1 MISPTDFWQNFTH
14 FLVQQQSVCKPIWD
28 ERQLNLLHTSTKTVF
43 HAPSVWFHKK
53 TSDKILPNFL
63 VQQQSVCERLI
74 IFWDHLK
81 NEDRLKN
88 GDDLKNEDDLT
99 NEVDSKVVL
108 PKDGRSFQS
117 SQCVDQICFS
127 QHYSINIRL
136 ETPEIKFLSVAVL
149 SQTKRSECGTVWGC
163 HLNLLDV

>member
-1 MISPTDFWQNFTH
+1 M
-14 FLVQQQSVCKPIWD
+14 
-28 ERQLNLLHTSTKTVF
+28 
-43 HAPSVWFHKK
+43 
-53 TSDKILPNFL
+53 
-63 VQQQSVCERLI
+63 I

-136 ETPEIKFLSVAVL
+136 ETSEIKILSGAVL
-149 SQTKRSECGTVWGC
+149 SQAKKSECGMAQPSSCIARFNVLNKWYVRTTAKIQGLIHYPMKHLENWIQNEKKRKKTFYNVLALRNLCWQFFFFFIRFNGC
-163 HLNLLDV
+163 SL